1 MHLRRPFRRCICK
14 NRVFMKIAINI
25 GALDYGDVNFSELES
40 LGEVKYFGEVSKE
53 ELYSIA
59 SDCDALI
66 INKIAVDEK
75 LLTACPNIKYIGL
88 FSTGYNL
95 IDLAACKKHGVT
107 VCNAPDYST
116 GAVSQ
121 HTFALLLSFY
131 GAINKYA
138 ASVEEGG
145 WINSET
151 FSYYLA
157 PMYELQGKTFGI
169 FGYGNIGR
177 AVAKIADAFGAE
189 VIVCTRTKP
198 KDCPYKVVD
207 FETLLKTSD
216 VLSLHCPLNQLTTKI
231 INKDSLS
238 KMKNSCVL
246 INTAR
251 GGLIDESALAEA
263 LNGGKIAGACLDT
276 VSQEPMKKDNPLQ
289 HAKNCL
295 ITPHI
300 AWMPAETRQ
309 RLIGVVAANLRGYM
323 KGKPK
328 NVCIK

>member
-1 MHLRRPFRRCICK
+1 MRLRKPFRGRVCK
-14 NRVFMKIAINI
+14 SRNIMKIAINNS
-25 GALDYGDVNFSELES
+25 ALDYGDVEFSAFER
-40 LGEVKYFGEVSKE
+40 LGEVKYFGELSAG
-53 ELYSIA
+53 ELYA
-59 SDCDALI
+59 TAADCDALI
-66 INKIAVDEK
+66 INKIAVDEN
-75 LLTACPNIKYIGL
+75 LLTACPNIKYVGL

-131 GAINKYA
+131 GAINEYA
-138 ASVEEGG
+138 ASVADGG
-145 WINSET
+145 WVKSET

-177 AVAKIADAFGAE
+177 AVAKIAEAFGAE

-198 KDCPYKVVD
+198 KGCPYKVVD
-207 FETLLKTSD
+207 FETLLHTSD
-216 VLSLHCPLNQLTTKI
+216 VLSLHCPLNGTTEKI
-231 INKDSLS
+231 INKDALS
-238 KMKNSCVL
+238 KMKKNCVL

-276 VSQEPMKKDNPLQ
+276 VSEEPMKKDNPLL

-300 AWMPAETRQ
+300 AWMPKETRQ
-309 RLIGVVAANLRGYM
+309 RLIYTAAANL
-323 KGKPK
+323 KAFIDGKPV
-328 NVCIK
+328 NTLY